1 MWVDVTE
8 CANGRF
14 RRSVKVG
21 ASRHSRKPARRRRS
35 SRCSSYGSR
44 SADGHAAGPTDR
56 DGSSRDRSTS
66 RKPGRSRSSA
76 PRRNRRPARLSPR
89 NRRPAP
95 PRSRKPAHSSRCS
108 GGSRRAGGRA
118 DGPTG
123 RDGGSNRRTD
133 CSTTVPGRST
143 TARNIHR
150 DGGRPGRWWR
160 RPGSASRTPR
170 WQTNA
175 ISSSSSFRATRG
187 DNIGLPAP
195 AACLRRP
202 SRRVRPILGAAV
214 RGPLT
219 N

>member
-76 PRRNRRPARLSPR
+76 PRR